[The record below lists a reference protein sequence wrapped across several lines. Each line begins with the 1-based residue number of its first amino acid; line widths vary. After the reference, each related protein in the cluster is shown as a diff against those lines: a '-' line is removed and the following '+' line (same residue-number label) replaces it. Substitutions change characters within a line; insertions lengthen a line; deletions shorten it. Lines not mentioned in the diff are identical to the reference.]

1 MFDVGVLN
9 AIKIRQ
15 KFYKNMDDYA
25 RKLAMLVLKKH
36 NVGEP
41 NQFTENVSNLKKL
54 LSTMKPLGLPSE
66 RDNQK

>member
-1 MFDVGVLN
+1 
-9 AIKIRQ
+9 
-15 KFYKNMDDYA
+15 MDDKA
-25 RKLAMLVLKKH
+25 RKLAMVVLKKH

-41 NQFTENVSNLKKL
+41 NQFRENVSNLKKL